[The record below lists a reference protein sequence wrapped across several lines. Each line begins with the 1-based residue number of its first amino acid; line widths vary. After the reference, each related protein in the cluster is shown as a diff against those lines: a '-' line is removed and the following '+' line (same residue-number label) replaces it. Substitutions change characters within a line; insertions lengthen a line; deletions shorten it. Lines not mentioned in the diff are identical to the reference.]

1 MMKCQN
7 LTDMKIIRYALI
19 LVLCSLLL
27 ASCDEYLDQTPDA
40 VVSEDDIF
48 TTYESFQGFIDAN
61 YAEILNYNQH
71 YMVTTA
77 DFGGDVFCYIQWASG
92 WTGNDGDYWYIA
104 GGHSDDTP
112 SLFNSSFD
120 NSWWGPN
127 TTSGIWAGGWRGI
140 RVCNVALEHLN
151 LLSQATEEE
160 KRLIEGQIYFFRAFF
175 HAEIISA
182 YGGMPYID
190 IAFKPNDNMEL
201 PRISYQECTERI
213 VEDYDKAI
221 PLLPVDWNQT
231 ARGAQ
236 SPGANTGRITKGAA
250 LAYKQKALLY
260 AASPLMN
267 KFSGNDATY
276 NIALCERAAAAGAEL
291 ISLVDETEEYSLVP
305 FSNYSDNFYKTDG
318 TMPWT
323 SETIL
328 QRVDDRYGEWSF
340 HSNIGCIYAPAQAG
354 GDEACE
360 TVNQTYVDYFEM
372 ADGTR
377 YKTEYD
383 YDNSKRWEN
392 RDPRFRQNIYVDQ
405 DHYGFHEKTFFNLYE
420 GEGSDKNINN
430 QVALPYIIKKF
441 WPKGVNKYDQMWTE
455 FRVISPRMR
464 LAEVYL
470 DYAEAVTAAY
480 GPTGKA
486 PGATLT
492 AVEAIY
498 KVRERAVMP
507 DVTADAPGYPT
518 FMDLVWN
525 ERNVELCFEGHYW
538 WDIRRWYVA
547 HLPKYKE
554 IINLSFDKDYTYFNR
569 SVFLVRT
576 FEDPKH
582 YWLPLPRDLVQL
594 YEGMYQNPGWE

>member
-1 MMKCQN
+1 MK
-7 LTDMKIIRYALI
+7 TIRYTLI
-19 LVLCSLLL
+19 IMLASLLL
-27 ASCDEYLDQTPDA
+27 ASCDEYLDQTPEA
-40 VVSEDDIF
+40 VISEKDIF
-48 TTYESFQGFIDAN
+48 STYESFQGFIDAN
-61 YAEILNYNQH
+61 YAEILNYNLH

-77 DFGGDVFCYIQWASG
+77 DFGGDVFCYIHWASG
-92 WTGNDGDYWYIA
+92 WTGNVGDYWYIA
-104 GGHSDDTP
+104 GGHDDDTP

-127 TTSGIWAGGWRGI
+127 ETSGIWAGGWRGI
-140 RVCNVALEHLN
+140 RVCNVALEHLD
-151 LLSQATEEE
+151 LLTDATEEE

-182 YGGMPYID
+182 YGGMPFID
-190 IAFKPNDNMEL
+190 KAFEPSDNMEL

-221 PLLPVDWNQT
+221 PLLPEDWDQT
-231 ARGAQ
+231 TRGAQ
-236 SPGANTGRITKGAA
+236 SPGSNTGRITKGAA

-267 KFSGNDATY
+267 KFSGNDYSY
-276 NIALCERAAAAGAEL
+276 NIPLCERAAAAGWEMIQLAEKG
-291 ISLVDETEEYSLVP
+291 VYSLVP
-305 FSNYSDNFYKTDG
+305 FSNYSDMFYKTDG

-323 SETIL
+323 SETVL
-328 QRVDDRYGEWSF
+328 QRVDDRYGKWSF
-340 HSNIGCIYAPAQAG
+340 ISNIGCIYAPAQVG

-383 YDNSKRWEN
+383 YDNNKRWKN
-392 RDPRFRQNIYVDQ
+392 RDPRFRKNIYIDQ
-405 DHYGFHEKTFFNLYE
+405 DTCTVSFYPKSVLNLWE
-420 GEGSDKNINN
+420 GIGSDKNINN
-430 QVALPYIIKKF
+430 QIALPYLIKKF
-441 WPKGVNKYDQMWTE
+441 WPKGVNFFDQMWTE
-455 FRVISPRMR
+455 FRVSSPRMR

-470 DYAEAVTAAY
+470 DYAEAVTAAH
-480 GPTGKA
+480 GPLGRA
-486 PGATLT
+486 PGADLT
-492 AVEAIY
+492 AVDAINI
-498 KVRERAVMP
+498 VRERAGMP
-507 DVTADAPGYPT
+507 PVTADATGYPS

-538 WDIRRWYVA
+538 WDTRRWHVA
-547 HLPKYKE
+547 HLDKYKE
-554 IINLSFDKDYTYFNR
+554 IIDLKFDKDYTYFNR
-569 SVFLVRT
+569 EVFMVRT

-594 YEGMYQNPGWE
+594 YKGMDQNPGWD

>member
-1 MMKCQN
+1 
-7 LTDMKIIRYALI
+7 MKIVKHTLAFTFG
-19 LVLCSLLL
+19 VLLL
-27 ASCDEYLDQTPDA
+27 SSCEKYLDKTPDA
-40 VVSEDDIF
+40 EVTAEDVF
-48 TTYESFQGFIDAN
+48 STYESFQGFIDAN
-61 YAEILNYNQH
+61 YAEILNYNHH

-77 DFGGDVFCYIQWASG
+77 DYGGDVFSYIHWASG
-92 WTGNDGDYWYIA
+92 WLGNDGDYWYMA
-104 GGHSDDTP
+104 GGHDDDTP

-127 TTSGIWAGGWRGI
+127 ETSGIWAGGWRGI
-140 RVCNVALEHLN
+140 RVCNVALENLH
-151 LLSQATEEE
+151 LLSDATEEE
-160 KRLIEGQIYFFRAFF
+160 KNLIEGQIYFFRAFF

-182 YGGMPYID
+182 YGGMPFID
-190 IAFKPNDNMEL
+190 KAFNPDENMNL
-201 PRISYQECTERI
+201 PRITYQQCTERI

-221 PLLPVDWNQT
+221 PLLPEDWDKT
-231 ARGAQ
+231 TRGAQ

-267 KFSGNDATY
+267 KFSGNDYSY
-276 NIALCERAAAAGAEL
+276 NKSLCERAAAAGWEMIQLANKG
-291 ISLVDETEEYSLVP
+291 IYSLVP
-305 FSNYSDNFYKTDG
+305 FSNYNDNFFKTDG

-323 SETIL
+323 TETIL
-328 QRVDDRYGEWSF
+328 QRVDDRYGQWSF
-340 HSNIGCIYAPAQAG
+340 ISNIGEIYVPAQAG
-354 GDEACE
+354 GDENCE
-360 TVNQTYVDYFEM
+360 TVNQTYVDRFEM

-377 YKTEYD
+377 YKIEYD

-405 DHYGFHEKTFFNLYE
+405 DQYGFHARTIFNLYE
-420 GEGSDKNINN
+420 GDGSDKTINN

-441 WPKGVNKYDQMWTE
+441 WPKGVNNFDKMWTE

-480 GPTGKA
+480 GPSGSA
-486 PGATLT
+486 PGSGFT
-492 AVEAIY
+492 AVDALNV
-498 KVRERAVMP
+498 VRDRAGMP
-507 DVTADAPGYPT
+507 HVTAAAPEYPE

-525 ERNVELCFEGHYW
+525 ERNVELCFEGHFW
-538 WDIRRWYVA
+538 WDIRRWHVA
-547 HLPKYKE
+547 HLQEYKE

-569 SVFLVRT
+569 SVFLLRT

-582 YWLPLPRDLVQL
+582 YWLPLPRNLVQL
-594 YEGMYQNPGWE
+594 YPGMTQNPGWE

>member
-1 MMKCQN
+1 MG
-7 LTDMKIIRYALI
+7 DMKTINYAWV
-19 LVLCSLLL
+19 LVVASMLF
-27 ASCDEYLDQTPDA
+27 ASCDEYLDKTPDA
-40 VVSEDDIF
+40 VVSEEDIF
-48 TTYESFQGFIDAN
+48 STYESFQGFVDAN
-61 YAEILNYNQH
+61 YAEILNYNHH

-77 DFGGDVFCYIQWASG
+77 DFGGDVFCYIHWASG

-104 GGHSDDTP
+104 GGHDDDTP

-127 TTSGIWAGGWRGI
+127 ETSGIWAGGWRGI
-140 RVCNVALEHLN
+140 RVCNVALDHLN
-151 LLSQATEEE
+151 LLSEATEEE

-182 YGGMPYID
+182 YGGMPFID
-190 IAFKPNDNMEL
+190 KAFEPSDDMNL
-201 PRISYQECTERI
+201 PRITYQECTERI

-221 PLLPVDWNQT
+221 ALLPEDWDQT
-231 ARGAQ
+231 ARGSK
-236 SPGANTGRITKGAA
+236 SPGSNTGRITKGAA

-267 KFSGNDATY
+267 KFSGNDYTY
-276 NIALCERAAAAGAEL
+276 NKPLCERAAAAGWEMIKLA
-291 ISLVDETEEYSLVP
+291 DEGVYSLVP
-305 FSNYSDNFYKTDG
+305 FDHYNDMFWKLDG

-323 SETIL
+323 RETVL
-328 QRVDDRYGEWSF
+328 QRVDDRYGQWSF
-340 HSNIGCIYAPAQAG
+340 ISNIGCIYAPASAG
-354 GDEACE
+354 GDEATE
-360 TVNQTYVDYFEM
+360 TVNQTYIDRFEM

-392 RDPRFRQNIYVDQ
+392 RDPRFRQNIYVDK
-405 DHYGFHEKTFFNLYE
+405 DSFGYHPKCVLHLYE

-430 QVALPYIIKKF
+430 QVALPYLIKKF
-441 WPKGVNKYDQMWTE
+441 WPRGVNKYDQMWTQ

-470 DYAEAVTAAY
+470 DYAEAVTAAW
-480 GPTGKA
+480 GPTGSA
-486 PGATLT
+486 PGATMN
-492 AVEAIY
+492 AVDAINV
-498 KVRERAVMP
+498 VRDRAGMP
-507 DVTADAPGYPT
+507 PVTADATGYPS

-525 ERNVELCFEGHYW
+525 ERCVELCFEGHYW

-547 HLPKYKE
+547 HLPEYKE
-554 IINLSFDKDYTYFNR
+554 IIDLSYDKDYTYFNR

-576 FEDPKH
+576 FENPKH
-582 YWLPLPRDLVQL
+582 YWIPLPRKLVQQ
-594 YEGMYQNPGWE
+594 YKEMYQNPGWE